1 MAAKRVLLAS
11 AMVALFGAGYALGR
25 INPVPE
31 AEASPLA
38 DFRAADRVFELRTYT
53 APEGKLDDLLARFRD
68 HTIRIFNNHNMTSV
82 GYWLPQDSTL
92 RGNTLVYLLAHPS
105 RAAADQAWRDFAA
118 DPEWQ
123 RVSEESQRDGRIV
136 TQVVRQYLDPTD
148 FSPMK

>member
-1 MAAKRVLLAS
+1 MATKRVLLAG
-11 AMVALFGAGYALGR
+11 AMAVLFGAGYTLGR
-25 INPVPE
+25 LNPVPQ

-38 DFRAADRVFELRTYT
+38 PFQAADRVFELRTYT

-68 HTIRIFNNHNMTSV
+68 HTIRIFNRHGMTSV

-118 DPEWQ
+118 DPEWV